1 MNTPQPPLGIG
12 APVIGGA
19 GELLG
24 HVRRVYVDNATGA
37 AAWAAVQGQHHSAVV
52 PLQHSRFD
60 GTTLQVPYDAARLQ
74 TAPHHD
80 PTTLISYPEGEDLA
94 RHYGLLPDK
103 PVHTGPPTSSSPR
116 SAETE
121 GAVVTRSQEQLRT
134 DAVNVIVGRAR
145 LVTTVVTENQTFT
158 VPVRRQEVRLVYDPV
173 PENEQ
178 TTASGGPSEDTVEVI
193 LHAEQVQITTQ
204 VVPVERIRMVRR
216 VVTVGQTLTENIRS
230 EQIHLE
236 QTGQPGPW
244 PGDNQQEKR

>member
-1 MNTPQPPLGIG
+1 MNSPPPPLGIG
-12 APVIGGA
+12 APVIGAA

-24 HVRRVYVDNATGA
+24 HVRTVYVDNATGA
-37 AAWAAVQGQHHSAVV
+37 AAWVAVQSPHHSAVV

-60 GTTLQVPYDAARLQ
+60 GTTLHVPYDAARLQ

-80 PTTLISYPEGEDLA
+80 PTTLISYPEGDDLA
-94 RHYGLLPDK
+94 RHYGLA
-103 PVHTGPPTSSSPR
+103 GPPTSPPR

-134 DAVNVIVGRAR
+134 GAVNVVVGRAR
-145 LVTTVVTENQTFT
+145 MVTTVVTEYQTFT

-178 TTASGGPSEDTVEVI
+178 VISPTGPAEETVEVI

-204 VVPVERIRMVRR
+204 VVPVERVRMVRR
-216 VVTVGQTLTENIRS
+216 VVTTAETITEPVRS
-230 EQIHLE
+230 EQITLK
-236 QTGQPGPW
+236 QADMPGPG
-244 PGDNQQEKR
+244 PGDNQEKTP

>member
-1 MNTPQPPLGIG
+1 MNSPQPPLGIG
-12 APVIGGA
+12 APVIGAA

-24 HVRRVYVDNATGA
+24 HVRTVYVDNATGA
-37 AAWAAVQGQHHSAVV
+37 AAWVAVQGPHHNAVV

-80 PTTLISYPEGEDLA
+80 PTTLISYPEGDDLA

-103 PVHTGPPTSSSPR
+103 PVHAGPPTSPPR

-134 DAVNVIVGRAR
+134 DAVNVVVGRAR
-145 LVTTVVTENQTFT
+145 LVTTVVTEYQTFT
-158 VPVRRQEVRLVYDPV
+158 VPVRRQEVRLVYDPI
-173 PENEQ
+173 PGNEQ
-178 TTASGGPSEDTVEVI
+178 VISPTGPAEETVEVI

-204 VVPVERIRMVRR
+204 VVPVERVRMVRR
-216 VVTVGQTLTENIRS
+216 VVTAAQTITEPVRS
-230 EQIHLE
+230 EQITLKP
-236 QTGQPGPW
+236 TDMPDPR
-244 PGDNQQEKR
+244 PDDKQEKTP